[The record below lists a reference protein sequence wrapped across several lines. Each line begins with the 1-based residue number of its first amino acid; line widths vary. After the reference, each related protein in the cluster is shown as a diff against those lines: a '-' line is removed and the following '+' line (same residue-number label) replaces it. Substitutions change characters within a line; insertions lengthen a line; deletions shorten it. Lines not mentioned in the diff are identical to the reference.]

1 MPQQSL
7 SQMGAVL
14 DLGIDTL
21 SANQTICFQKYI
33 RVVLP
38 LDGFVFW
45 VNANLLSISA
55 IIAATG
61 APNYAVISAPSFQA
75 PGSLHYATDVRQS
88 EDETLAAN
96 HVIFTSENP
105 VQDLNYVSPSLMYLG
120 NFDGRRFA
128 FSSRGPFYQQANL
141 YHYRGDAVYP
151 ALASQIVDTAA
162 ALANVEIVVSNSL
175 PLWLALDPSNPPY
188 PYYTRGTKVALYPS
202 FAVPDNL
209 APPYAAVH
217 IPPESTRSLQTTAVI
232 DSEGSAW
239 LLAAEKVRITF
250 YGLRNSDVMDFLAF
264 ANQYS
269 VDTDLFGVMN
279 MPLIRDEKRT
289 QAEMRVLAMKKTI
302 EFEISYY
309 QNRIR
314 DVALQLILACIPTYQ
329 IGA

>member
-1 MPQQSL
+1 L
-7 SQMGAVL
+7 TSQMEAVL
-14 DLGIDTL
+14 DLGVDTL
-21 SANQTICFQKYI
+21 SANQTITFQKYI
-33 RVVLP
+33 RIVLP

-45 VNANLLSISA
+45 VNATLLSTAA
-55 IIAATG
+55 ILAASGGATYAAT
-61 APNYAVISAPSFQA
+61 SAATVQA

-88 EDETLAAN
+88 EDETLAAS
-96 HVIFTSENP
+96 HVIFTSEIP
-105 VQDLNYVSPSLMYLG
+105 IQDLSYVSPNVMYLG

-128 FSSRGPFYQQANL
+128 FSSRGPFYQQSKL

-151 ALASQIVDTAA
+151 ALASQIVDTLA
-162 ALANVEIVVSNSL
+162 ALDTVDVVVSNSL
-175 PLWLALDPSNPPY
+175 PIWLALDPSNPPL
-188 PYYTRGTKVALYPS
+188 PYYVPGTRVPLYPS

-209 APPYAAVH
+209 PPPYAAVH

-232 DSEGSAW
+232 DSEGGAW
-239 LLAAEKVRITF
+239 LLASERVRITF
-250 YGLRNSDVMDFLAF
+250 YGLRNSAVMDFLAF

-269 VDTDLFGVMN
+269 VDTDIFGVMN

-309 QNRIR
+309 QNRVR
-314 DVALQLILACIPTYQ
+314 DVALQFILACIPTYQ

>member
-1 MPQQSL
+1 MAFESL

-14 DLGIDTL
+14 DTGLDTL
-21 SANQTICFQKYI
+21 SGAQTITFTKYV

-45 VNANLLSISA
+45 VNSSLLSLSA
-55 IIAATG
+55 VLQATSG
-61 APNYAVISAPSFQA
+61 NTYAVASAPQITV
-75 PGSLHYATDVRQS
+75 PGSLHYSTDIRQT

-96 HVIFTSENP
+96 HVIFTAENP
-105 VQDLNYVSPSLMYLG
+105 IQDLNAASPSVMYLG
-120 NFDGRRFA
+120 QFGGRRFA
-128 FSSRGPFYQQANL
+128 FSSRGPFYAQAGL
-141 YHYRGDAVYP
+141 YHYRGDAIYP

-162 ALANVEIVVSNSL
+162 ALANTSLVVSNSL
-175 PLWLALDPSNPPY
+175 PIWLALDPSNPPY
-188 PYYTRGTKVALYPS
+188 PYYPRGTQIPIFPS

-209 APPYAAVH
+209 VPPYAVVH
-217 IPPESTRSLQTTAVI
+217 IPPESTRSLQTTAAI
-232 DSEGSAW
+232 DTQGGSW
-239 LLAAEKVRITF
+239 LLAAEKVRLTF

-269 VDTDLFGVMN
+269 LDTDLFGVMN

-309 QNRIR
+309 QNRVR
-314 DVALQLILACIPTYQ
+314 DVALQLILSCIPTYI
-329 IGA
+329 IGD